1 MERDPS
7 VFALLLPYLFHRGLL
22 LAVRDENEPSG
33 FFPLVVLDVNW
44 IFSTV
49 MGAFFDIPGQEHPL
63 SQAVRSKRG
72 GDAPRGCVSF
82 ASKRTRARPLMPGC
96 ASSLCA
102 TQLPGRGVVF
112 APEGSTAV
120 GP

>member
-1 MERDPS
+1 MRDPS
-7 VFALLLPYLFHRGLL
+7 VFSLLLPYLFHLGVL

-49 MGAFFDIPGQEHPL
+49 MGAFFDIPGQHHPL

-72 GDAPRGCVSF
+72 GSAPRGFVCLLL
-82 ASKRTRARPLMPGC
+82 ARKARQGKT
-96 ASSLCA
+96 S
-102 TQLPGRGVVF
+102 
-112 APEGSTAV
+112 
-120 GP
+120 